1 MNASSD
7 SKGSEQDLEGCCKDL
22 LEVTQRRRRDFH
34 TPQSWGGCRH
44 GTRSRGGVAAR
55 GSTLSSRGL
64 RVSSHHTRLSR
75 PLWTLRLGVRA
86 TVVGHSPLSVI
97 DLLRLLVAEEKQDG
111 TEEEDGCPPAHP
123 IRPAKLPQLPIALL
137 NLGCKACW
145 VDHQGDQDA
154 QQCADHYVEGEPIH
168 EVLAHRVLA
177 AQATP
182 RHHCGC
188 YVAEEGDHA
197 QGSGCL
203 DVCCTGKCYACHMAA
218 MTEEHLGACHSFQSF
233 KR

>member
-154 QQCADHYVEGEPIH
+154 QHWRRKHRHVDESAPPAGGGTSKKERSKVQCQNLHRHERHNGEHY
-168 EVLAHRVLA
+168 
-177 AQATP
+177 
-182 RHHCGC
+182 
-188 YVAEEGDHA
+188 
-197 QGSGCL
+197 
-203 DVCCTGKCYACHMAA
+203 
-218 MTEEHLGACHSFQSF
+218 
-233 KR
+233 